1 MQQPLTSVRSDQ
13 ILLEKVNL
21 KSSVDSVE
29 KLYVYSKVGRL
40 NNHVLS
46 VVNVENR
53 TLDFHVHEES
63 DELFYVIEGSFHL
76 ETDEGLIK
84 VDQGE
89 LIIVPKGTRH
99 RPVVKA
105 LTMFLMMELEG
116 TLNKE
121 NSGDLYEE

>member
-1 MQQPLTSVRSDQ
+1 M
-13 ILLEKVNL
+13 LEKVNL
-21 KSSVDSVE
+21 KKSVASVD
-29 KLYVYSKVGRL
+29 KLYIYDKVGRL
-40 NNHVLS
+40 NGHILS

-76 ETDEGLIK
+76 ETEEGLIP
-84 VDQGE
+84 VEEGE
-89 LIIVPKGTRH
+89 FIIVPKGTIH
-99 RPVVKA
+99 RPIVKA
-105 LTMFLMMELEG
+105 LAKFLMIELEG